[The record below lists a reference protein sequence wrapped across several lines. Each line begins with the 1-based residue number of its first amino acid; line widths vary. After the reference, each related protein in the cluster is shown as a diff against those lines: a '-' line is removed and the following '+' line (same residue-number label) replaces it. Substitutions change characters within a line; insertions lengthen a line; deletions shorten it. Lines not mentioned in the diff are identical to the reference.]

1 VSEKRLKTP
10 EWLRINLRTKFFL
23 NFAGLVI
30 AVVSLVTIVIF
41 FFQKE
46 MLLRQ
51 AEEKA
56 ISLTRTLAYTSLNAI
71 LLSDYITLQL
81 LIDSMSEAREI
92 ISIVIVDTTGIVL
105 ASDQPGMRSTY
116 YEDDLL
122 RQSLGRDIIRLNK
135 LYSEEGQEVWD
146 TVVPIT
152 TLNQRIGT
160 ARIRFSL
167 EDTYSGLLK
176 TILLIGFLAI
186 LLSLLFAYQMARSI
200 SRPIQ
205 QAVELAD
212 EFGKG
217 NLDASLDIERRDEIG
232 HLVETLNKL
241 SRKLKSLID
250 EKIANENLVMI
261 GEFGSYV
268 IHDLK
273 NPLSGIHLLAD
284 GLHRKLP
291 DDHPLKKYA
300 LEILLAAQKLE
311 EFTKR
316 TLDISKPSLLNNRP
330 LELNKLIDHTINEIP
345 FHSIEVQ
352 KEYDQKMP
360 LIHADR
366 QLLEMALKNLL
377 INAVEAIKDKGII
390 HVSTQWNGQVVI
402 TIRDNGV
409 GIPADRLQ
417 NIFRPFFSMKSSGHG
432 LGLAM
437 VKKTIIAHQGTIS
450 VESQEGRGSVFT
462 ITLPGSV

>member
-1 VSEKRLKTP
+1 MSEKRLKTP

-30 AVVSLVTIVIF
+30 TVVSLVTIVIF

-46 MLLRQ
+46 MLLKQ

-56 ISLTRTLAYTSLNAI
+56 INLTRTLAYTSLNAI
-71 LLSDYITLQL
+71 LLNDYVTLQL
-81 LIDSMSEAREI
+81 LIDSMSEAPEI
-92 ISIVIVDTTGIVL
+92 LSIIIVDTTGIVL
-105 ASDQPGMRSTY
+105 ASDQPGLRGFS
-116 YEDDLL
+116 YEDELL

-146 TVVPIT
+146 TVVPIS

-160 ARIRFSL
+160 ARIRFAL
-167 EDTYSGLLK
+167 EDTYARLLK
-176 TILLIGFLAI
+176 TILLIGFWAI
-186 LLSLLFAYQMARSI
+186 LLSLLFAYLMARSI

-217 NLDASLDIERRDEIG
+217 NLDASLDIERGDEIG
-232 HLVETLNKL
+232 HLVGTLNKL

-250 EKIANENLVMI
+250 EKIANENLIMI

-291 DDHPLKKYA
+291 DDDPLKKYTQ
-300 LEILLAAQKLE
+300 EILHAAQKLE
-311 EFTKR
+311 EFTKK
-316 TLDISKPSLLNNRP
+316 TLDISKPFVLNIR
-330 LELNKLIDHTINEIP
+330 LVELNKLIDHTINEIP

-352 KEYDQKMP
+352 KDYDQTMP
-360 LIHADR
+360 PIHADR

-377 INAVEAIKDKGII
+377 INAQEAIKDYGVIW
-390 HVSTQWNGQVVI
+390 VTTQWNGQAVI
-402 TIRDNGV
+402 KIKDNGV

-417 NIFRPFFSMKSSGHG
+417 TIFRPFFSMKSSGHG

-437 VKKTIIAHQGTIS
+437 VKKVIIAHQGSIS
-450 VESQEGRGSVFT
+450 VESQEGNGSVFM
-462 ITLPGSV
+462 ITLPGSL